1 MALPRPVAIT
11 PPLRRPRARIS
22 PAEWRW
28 LALVG
33 GILLLA
39 TVPPIVIAAL
49 QVPAGEVFPGY
60 VVIARDAYVYQALWH
75 AGASGDWLFR
85 SRYTAEPLPGVL
97 LYPWYLWGGHLLGGL
112 PSAWLYH
119 ATRLLAAGALG
130 AAIYALAAELYR
142 PVILRRWAFILAA
155 VGGGIGLLVP
165 SIHLGPLTWRATET
179 LSPGSSVADLVA
191 MAPHLPLAM
200 ALMCAT
206 FVAALRMRRGTT
218 WVLFGTGLAAVVGLQ
233 LIYPQLALLAVLTIA
248 AWSATRRL
256 RRPGLFAIATAL
268 MQAPYLAYLIA
279 LMRSHPLALAVV
291 RSVLDVGDPF
301 GFLVLSHLAAT
312 VLIVV
317 GLLSR
322 RVRGDLIL
330 PGFWILGMT
339 LFMFTPGISASL
351 GRSFMASSI
360 PFGLCAVP
368 GLVVL
373 LRRLRT
379 RRWRRRALSAMLAVA
394 GFYGLVSLAQP
405 VWIAAFRLDPK
416 AEYENRGEANLLAW
430 LAPRVSPRD
439 LVLTTYLDGLF
450 VPAQTNA
457 RVYAGHPDMTIDAP
471 RKASEALDFFQS
483 WAADRRDAF
492 LHANGIDFVLTSDPG
507 AVTRLETDPALRVV
521 DRDGP
526 SVLFQVTP

>member
-1 MALPRPVAIT
+1 MALRRPVAIT

-119 ATRLLAAGALG
+119 ATRLLA
-130 AAIYALAAELYR
+130 
-142 PVILRRWAFILAA
+142 
-155 VGGGIGLLVP
+155 
-165 SIHLGPLTWRATET
+165 
-179 LSPGSSVADLVA
+179 
-191 MAPHLPLAM
+191 
-200 ALMCAT
+200 
-206 FVAALRMRRGTT
+206 
-218 WVLFGTGLAAVVGLQ
+218 
-233 LIYPQLALLAVLTIA
+233 VLTIA

-256 RRPGLFAIATAL
+256 RRPGLFAIAAAL